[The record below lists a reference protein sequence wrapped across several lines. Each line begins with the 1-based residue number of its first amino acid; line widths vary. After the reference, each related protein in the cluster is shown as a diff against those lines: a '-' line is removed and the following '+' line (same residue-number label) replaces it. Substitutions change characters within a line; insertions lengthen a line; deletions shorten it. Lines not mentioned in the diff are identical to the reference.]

1 MSAATRPEIDRETF
15 ERLAEKHRKELQLHC
30 YRMLGSVHDA
40 EDATQEALLRAWRGL
55 GGYQGRASFRSWL
68 YRIATNACLTSLTRR
83 PHERR
88 LLPEMAG
95 PPAEFAPLGD
105 PERDAAWLEPY
116 PDAALQGLADA
127 APGPEARYELHES
140 VRLAFIAALQRL
152 PAKQRAVLLLR
163 DVLGF
168 SAAEAAAA
176 LETSVTSANSALQR
190 ARTTFKGRS
199 AITRERGG
207 IADDRLRALLDRY
220 VHAWEKRDVD
230 GFVALL
236 REDAVWS
243 MPPWRQWYV
252 GRAQISAFIGWA
264 WRSGRRQLLVPT
276 AANAQPAF
284 AYYRSDAEGAGWVA
298 FAIQVLSPRGREIA
312 AITSFVDPRLF
323 AVFGLSSTLPP
334 NFRPDR

>member
-1 MSAATRPEIDRETF
+1 MVRSSLSSSAAE
-15 ERLAEKHRKELQLHC
+15 
-30 YRMLGSVHDA
+30 GS
-40 EDATQEALLRAWRGL
+40 LR
-55 GGYQGRASFRSWL
+55 
-68 YRIATNACLTSLTRR
+68 SLTRG

-176 LETSVTSANSALQR
+176 LEKSVTSANSALQR
-190 ARTTFKGRS
+190 ARTTLEGRS

-207 IADDRLRALLDRY
+207 IAEDRLRALLARY
-220 VHAWEKRDVD
+220 VHAWEKRA
-230 GFVALL
+230 VA
-236 REDAVWS
+236 
-243 MPPWRQWYV
+243 
-252 GRAQISAFIGWA
+252 
-264 WRSGRRQLLVPT
+264 
-276 AANAQPAF
+276 
-284 AYYRSDAEGAGWVA
+284 
-298 FAIQVLSPRGREIA
+298 
-312 AITSFVDPRLF
+312 
-323 AVFGLSSTLPP
+323 
-334 NFRPDR
+334 